1 MAILGLVSKKEHD
14 RLNAELEALKAKFQ
28 PFERWQLETAEGEK
42 FNLPDPSVY
51 DNQAKLFQYL
61 SWVVQAVDITAA
73 AGALTPF
80 SVARIVAGKEP
91 KDIPNHEFEMLLRKP
106 NPLDSRYE
114 FLYATIAM
122 FMLNGNSYWWLNRKD
137 EFSAPDEI
145 WFIPPSMIIP
155 IPDENLFLRGY
166 WYYPGTGS
174 ELFLPPHEIVHFKR
188 FNPFSRFIGL
198 SAIESIALVAQG
210 DLGMQDWNT
219 RLFKENNARL
229 PGIIAFS
236 NYPENTIW
244 NDIKDNIREASKKRE
259 NMLLRGVGQGGVQWL
274 QNAVSQREMEFLEG
288 REFNRNEIWN
298 TLAPGLVSMLS
309 DSATEANSRTGNS
322 VFDAFTV
329 YPKHVLMAE
338 KITSDILPAYGSDR
352 ARPLIGR
359 FEDVRVKDKQLELQE
374 QERYEKTHTI
384 NEIREEFYGDDP
396 IDDERGEL
404 FVAQIKADSGGI
416 QEPAVP
422 FGRTPDTPQPKDE
435 KKPESE
441 KELDKAEN
449 KPPEEPEESESAAK
463 MLDELGRFER
473 KALRTIGRTTFA
485 SEILPLDLVQG
496 ITAKLADCK
505 DVKAVKAVF
514 AFEKK
519 AYKPKL
525 IQVSGADILRGME
538 LTLKALERQK

>member
-1 MAILGLVSKKEHD
+1 MAFLGLVSKKEHNT
-14 RLNAELEALKAKFQ
+14 LLVELEALKAKFQ

-80 SVARIVAGKEP
+80 SVARVIAGKEP

-137 EFSAPDEI
+137 EFSPPAEI

-155 IPDENLFLRGY
+155 VPDENLFLRGY
-166 WYYPGTGS
+166 MYYPGTGS
-174 ELFLPPHEIVHFKR
+174 EIFLPPHEIVHFKR
-188 FNPFSRFIGL
+188 FNPFSRFVGL

-236 NYPENTIW
+236 NYPETVVW

-274 QNAVSQREMEFLEG
+274 QNAVSQREMEFLQG
-288 REFNRNEIWN
+288 REFNRDEIWN

-309 DSATEANSRTGNS
+309 ASATEANSRTGRA
-322 VFDAFTV
+322 VFNELTL
-329 YPKHVLMAE
+329 YPKHVLMGE

-352 ARPLIGR
+352 ARPLIGH
-359 FEDVRVKDKQLELQE
+359 FEDIRITDKELELRE
-374 QERYEKTHTI
+374 QERYEKTHTV
-384 NEIREEFYGDDP
+384 NEIREEFYGDEP
-396 IDDERGEL
+396 IEDERGEL
-404 FVAQIKADSGGI
+404 FVAQINAQSGGI
-416 QEPAVP
+416 QEPPMPAGGGA
-422 FGRTPDTPQPKDE
+422 FGKPPAKAEPKAED
-435 KKPESE
+435 E
-441 KELDKAEN
+441 KELQKAEN
-449 KPPEEPEESESAAK
+449 KPPKEPEESESAAK
-463 MLDELGRFER
+463 MLEELGRFER

-485 SEILPLDLVQG
+485 SEILPADMVQG

-514 AFEKK
+514 AVEKK
-519 AYKPKL
+519 AYKP
-525 IQVSGADILRGME
+525 QVMVGDASIALFMDGLR
-538 LTLKALERQK
+538 KAIEKA